1 MIEKLILSKLSDFM
15 ARYNKKNIT
24 KVIKTDI
31 ELYIKF
37 DSELNK
43 PKPIP
48 VFQVKSKLIKLFT

>member
-1 MIEKLILSKLSDFM
+1 M